1 LENKNPNKHL
11 LSFIHLEKYDMKKT
25 LIALAAIAATSAFAQ
40 STVTLY
46 GVLDQ
51 GYNTSTTTVGTT
63 ESKVTGIQSILSG
76 NRVGFKGTEDLGGGL
91 KANFQFEFG
100 AVLDGAATAG
110 ALSSNRNSFVGV
122 EGPFGAVTA
131 GLVYTLIHNVQGAY
145 DNNGNATASG
155 WLGGGTSRV
164 RQANALT
171 YTTPDMKGFTAQV
184 QLGFGETA
192 QTSGVTPAVTGDA
205 GNSTAFAL
213 NYAQGPLT
221 VKFASETVNLT
232 KLAYA
237 APGIATAVDLGNA
250 LADFTANSIGASYDL
265 GVAKLTAVRTT
276 AKAGSAALAGEVTTN
291 NFGVSVPVGAVTLN
305 GTISN
310 GSYTTGTTN
319 TDISGY
325 QIGANYA
332 LSKRTTAYTLLG
344 QGKNEATT
352 ATKGESF
359 AVGVRHTF

>member
-1 LENKNPNKHL
+1 
-11 LSFIHLEKYDMKKT
+11 MKKT

-51 GYNTSTTTVGTT
+51 GYNTLTTTAGAVET
-63 ESKVTGIQSILSG
+63 KVTGIKSILSG
-76 NRVGFKGTEDLGGGL
+76 NRLGFKGTEDLGGGL
-91 KANFQFEFG
+91 KANFQYELSTG
-100 AVLDGAATAG
+100 LDSASTVGTT
-110 ALSSNRNSFVGV
+110 NRNSFVEVAGS
-122 EGPFGAVTA
+122 FGSVNA
-131 GLVYTLIHNVQGAY
+131 GNVYTLIHNVQGAF
-145 DNNGNATASG
+145 DTNGNATAEG

-192 QTSGVTPAVTGDA
+192 QTSTVTGDA

-221 VKFASETVNLT
+221 VKFAAETVKLT
-232 KLAYA
+232 ALSYA
-237 APGIATAVDLGNA
+237 APGSIAAGAPATVLAAVLSDA

-265 GVAKLTAVRTT
+265 GVAKVTALRTT

-291 NFGVSVPVGAVTLN
+291 NVGVSVPFGAVTLN

-310 GSYTTGTTN
+310 GSYTTGVTN
-319 TDISGY
+319 TNISGY